1 VAAHRRDKAAAPTV
15 GAPGGR
21 ARAACVRRGCY
32 LGGMAGKLRPQ
43 TQQKLAILAEFVLQ
57 LQRVHGLVEK
67 FATTR
72 GDPDPYVMPIR
83 RAFQQLKMKFMGA
96 GLDAQSQ
103 LCGSMEMA
111 VSRGGSQLTKSRILR
126 EGVGSLRFQL
136 ELEQRS
142 LVSADMSL
150 HDEAKDDAP
159 EDAPDEA

>member
-1 VAAHRRDKAAAPTV
+1 VAAYRRDKAATPAWA
-15 GAPGGR
+15 APGGGT
-21 ARAACVRRGCY
+21 RAARVRRGNY

-72 GDPDPYVMPIR
+72 DDPDPYVMPIR

-96 GLDAQSQ
+96 GLEAQSQ
-103 LCGSMEMA
+103 LCGSMEIA
-111 VSRGGSQLTKSRILR
+111 VSRGGSHLTKSRILR

-142 LVSADMSL
+142 LVSADVAL
-150 HDEAKDDAP
+150 QDAAEAG
-159 EDAPDEA
+159 APDEA

>member
-1 VAAHRRDKAAAPTV
+1 
-15 GAPGGR
+15 
-21 ARAACVRRGCY
+21 
-32 LGGMAGKLRPQ
+32 
-43 TQQKLAILAEFVLQ
+43 
-57 LQRVHGLVEK
+57 
-67 FATTR
+67 
-72 GDPDPYVMPIR
+72 
-83 RAFQQLKMKFMGA
+83 
-96 GLDAQSQ
+96 
-103 LCGSMEMA
+103 MEMA